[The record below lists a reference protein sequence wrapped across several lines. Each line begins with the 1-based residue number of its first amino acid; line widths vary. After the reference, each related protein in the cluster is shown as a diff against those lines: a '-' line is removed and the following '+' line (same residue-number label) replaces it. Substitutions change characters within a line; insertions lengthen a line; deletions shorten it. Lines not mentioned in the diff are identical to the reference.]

1 MRNFRYSTCA
11 GSWSLLLWFCW
22 AGAATAADVPAPQSE
37 PGVFEDDDDGWIEG
51 IVVLGAGAQ
60 PDFDGAAEYAAV
72 PLLYLNVTA
81 FGLGLELEGPEASL
95 NIRPDAAFQFGPS
108 IAYEM
113 GRDGTVNKVV
123 DRLDKIDAAFEV
135 GGFAAY
141 QFNAL
146 LAQSDILEVSADLMA
161 DVSGVHDGFS
171 GSVGASYSIAA
182 TERLR
187 LGTELSLGFAN
198 DSYMDTYFGVT
209 RGGARR
215 SGLAEYSASGGLKDV
230 SLGATASFNV
240 TERWGIV
247 GRATYSRL
255 LGDAADS
262 PIVKDEG
269 SADQFTGGLGIS
281 FSF

>member
-1 MRNFRYSTCA
+1 M
-11 GSWSLLLWFCW
+11 
-22 AGAATAADVPAPQSE
+22 PAPQSE
-37 PGVFEDDDDGWIEG
+37 PGVFEDDDDGWIDG
-51 IVVLGAGAQ
+51 IVVLGAGVQ

-95 NIRPDAAFQFGPS
+95 NIRPEAAFQFGPS

-113 GRDGTVNKVV
+113 GRDGTSNKVV

-187 LGTELSLGFAN
+187 LGTEVSLGFAN

-209 RGGARR
+209 RGGAQR